1 MTYAIFFGGF
11 VLGTLAG
18 LFLAGLL
25 GAASER
31 DYPQELWQAYRDGWK
46 AGNDYAFPGESCRI
60 DRLGGE
66 G

>member
-25 GAASER
+25 GAAHAN
-31 DYPQELWQAYRDGWK
+31 DYDAYHDGWVEGRIALMGEMCAK
-46 AGNDYAFPGESCRI
+46 GESCRV
-60 DRLGGE
+60 DMLGGE
-66 G
+66 